1 MKQKFFKWLLPFAAL
16 ALMIIYYL
24 TNIQLPPASSVE
36 LKQNYYT
43 KVILVPLDTRPPCQ
57 KMVVDAGKM
66 AGIEIITP
74 PAEIMDYYTRKGDSK
89 AVQKW
94 LLENIAQADGA
105 IISVDQL
112 LYGGLLASREAQTTD
127 AERTELGNFLH
138 KLRQKDGDKP
148 IYAFNILPR
157 ITPTPTLESDSK
169 KIIKISR
176 LIDEI
181 SIFQNVDDMKLVDE
195 LKEDIDVNDLH
206 IYLDLFKKNPAMNK
220 DLIRLTQENTLTKF
234 VIGQDDGD
242 GLARILRAG
251 GDEARRVHR
260 RARRDAREH
269 AVRLCD
275 LPRGGVGVLVGDG
288 DDLVEQ
294 GGIEDVGHEARADAL
309 QTVRARPAAR
319 EHGGVLR
326 LDGDRAEGG
335 VLFF

>member
-112 LYGGLLASREAQTTD
+112 LHGGLLASREAQTTD
-127 AERTELGNFLH
+127 AERTELVIRFQHSAAHYADTDAGE
-138 KLRQKDGDKP
+138 RQ
-148 IYAFNILPR
+148 
-157 ITPTPTLESDSK
+157 
-169 KIIKISR
+169 
-176 LIDEI
+176 
-181 SIFQNVDDMKLVDE
+181 
-195 LKEDIDVNDLH
+195 
-206 IYLDLFKKNPAMNK
+206 
-220 DLIRLTQENTLTKF
+220 QENHQNF
-234 VIGQDDGD
+234 PPY
-242 GLARILRAG
+242 
-251 GDEARRVHR
+251 
-260 RARRDAREH
+260 RRDKHFSKCRRYETC
-269 AVRLCD
+269 R
-275 LPRGGVGVLVGDG
+275 
-288 DDLVEQ
+288 
-294 GGIEDVGHEARADAL
+294 
-309 QTVRARPAAR
+309 
-319 EHGGVLR
+319 
-326 LDGDRAEGG
+326 
-335 VLFF
+335 